1 MERYLVIIL
10 YLLVLLF
17 SYWLKYLNLSH
28 LKRFGSSIPPEFDG
42 QIDQAQLNRVRDYTV
57 ENIKFGFLSSIFSK
71 AILLLFLFGGLL
83 DAYNSW
89 IIALNLPFIPAG
101 VIFFMLL
108 IYADTILE
116 IPFSLYH
123 TFIIEKRY
131 GFSTMSIKLWATDFA
146 KSILISSLLSI
157 LVISVGLW
165 LVQQSPNLWWF
176 WVWCFFLIYSIF
188 IIYLSPYVIEPLF
201 NKFTPI
207 DNKALEDGINN
218 LMQKAGIKVSRIFK
232 MDAST
237 RTKHT
242 NAYFTG
248 IGRVKRIVLYDT
260 LIDKMNSNEAL
271 SVLAHEVGH
280 WKKRH
285 ILKYIIV
292 SEAIALIA
300 SYIGFKIL
308 QGELLINLFNIK
320 EVSFFAKAIL
330 LGFVGSIAAFP
341 FTPLFNYFS
350 RKYEIEADRF
360 ACELTGEKE
369 GMINALV
376 KLSKDNLS
384 NLHPHP
390 LYAAFYYSHPHVL
403 KRIRL
408 IKSTYHKVV
417 K

>member
-10 YLLVLLF
+10 YLFVILF

-131 GFSTMSIKLWATDFA
+131 GFSTMSIKLWIADFA

-188 IIYLSPYVIEPLF
+188 IIYISPYVIEPLF

-207 DNKALEDGINN
+207 DNKALEDSINN

-232 MDAST
+232 MDASK

-271 SVLAHEVGH
+271 AVLAHEVGH

-292 SEAIALIA
+292 SEVIALIA
-300 SYIGFKIL
+300 SYIGFMIL

-350 RKYEIEADRF
+350 RKHEIEADRF

-408 IKSTYHKVV
+408 IKS
-417 K
+417 

>member
-1 MERYLVIIL
+1 MERYFVIIL
-10 YLLVLLF
+10 YLLVILF
-17 SYWLKYLNLSH
+17 TYWLKYLNLSH
-28 LKRFGSSIPPEFDG
+28 LKRFGSSIPPEFEG
-42 QIDQAQLNRVRDYTV
+42 RIDQMLLNKARDYTV
-57 ENIKFGFLSSIFSK
+57 ENIRFGFFSSIFNK

-83 DAYNSW
+83 DVYNSW
-89 IIALNLPFIPAG
+89 IAALNLPFILSG
-101 VIFFMLL
+101 IIFFMLL

-123 TFIIEKRY
+123 TFVIEKQY
-131 GFSTMSIKLWATDFA
+131 GFSAMSIKLWIADFA

-165 LVQQSPNLWWF
+165 LVQHSPNLWWF

-188 IIYLSPYVIEPLF
+188 IIYISPYVIEPLF

-207 DNKALEDGINN
+207 DNKALEEGINN

-232 MDAST
+232 MDASK
-237 RTKHT
+237 RTTHT
-242 NAYFTG
+242 NAYFSG
-248 IGRVKRIVLYDT
+248 IGKVKRIVLYDT
-260 LIDKMNSNEAL
+260 LIEKMNSNEAL
-271 SVLAHEVGH
+271 AVLAHEVGH
-280 WKKRH
+280 WKRKH

-292 SEAIALIA
+292 TEAIALIA
-300 SYIGFKIL
+300 SYIGFKII
-308 QGELLINLFNIK
+308 QGDFLVNLFNLK
-320 EVSFFAKAIL
+320 DSSFFAKAIL
-330 LGFVGSIAAFP
+330 LGFLGSIAAFP

-350 RKYEIEADRF
+350 KKYEIEADRF
-360 ACELTGEKE
+360 ACELTVEKE

-390 LYAAFYYSHPHVL
+390 LYAAFYYSHPPVL

-408 IKSTYHKVV
+408 INSA
-417 K
+417 

>member
-1 MERYLVIIL
+1 MGIYLVFIL
-10 YLLVLLF
+10 YLFVLLF
-17 SYWLKYLNLSH
+17 TYWLKYLNLSH
-28 LKRFGSSIPPEFDG
+28 LKRFGSAIPPEFAG
-42 QIDQAQLNRVRDYTV
+42 QIDQTQLNKVRDYTI
-57 ENIKFGFLSSIFSK
+57 ENIRFGFLSSIFNN
-71 AILLLFLFGGLL
+71 AIILLFLFGGILN
-83 DAYNSW
+83 AYNSW
-89 IIALNLPFIPAG
+89 IITLNLPFIPAG
-101 VIFFMLL
+101 LIFFMLL

-123 TFIIEKRY
+123 TFIIEKKY
-131 GFSTMSIKLWATDFA
+131 GFSTMTIKLWITDFA
-146 KSILISSLLSI
+146 KSMFISTLFSVLIISI
-157 LVISVGLW
+157 GLW
-165 LVQQSPNLWWF
+165 LVQQSPDLWWF

-188 IIYLSPYVIEPLF
+188 IIYISPYVIEPLF

-218 LMQKAGIKVSRIFK
+218 LMQKVGIKVSRIFK
-232 MDAST
+232 MDASK

-260 LIDKMNSNEAL
+260 LVDKMNSNEVL

-280 WKKRH
+280 WKKKH

-292 SEAIALIA
+292 TEVIALIA
-300 SYIGFKIL
+300 SYIAFRML

-320 EVSFFAKAIL
+320 EGSFFAKAIL
-330 LGFVGSIAAFP
+330 IGFLGSIAAFP

-360 ACELTGEKE
+360 ACELTEKKE

-384 NLHPHP
+384 NLRPHP
-390 LYAAFYYSHPHVL
+390 LYAAFYYSHPPVL

-408 IKSTYHKVV
+408 IQSLKAQ
-417 K
+417 

>member
-10 YLLVLLF
+10 YLFVILF

-131 GFSTMSIKLWATDFA
+131 GFSTMSIKLWIADFA

-188 IIYLSPYVIEPLF
+188 IIYISPYVIEPLF

-232 MDAST
+232 MDASK

-390 LYAAFYYSHPHVL
+390 LYAAFYYSHPPVL

-408 IKSTYHKVV
+408 IKSASILSK
-417 K
+417 

>member
-10 YLLVLLF
+10 YLLVILF
-17 SYWLKYLNLSH
+17 TYWLKYLNLSH
-28 LKRFGSSIPPEFDG
+28 LKRFGSSIPPEFEG
-42 QIDQAQLNRVRDYTV
+42 QIDQALLNRARNYTV
-57 ENIKFGFLSSIFSK
+57 ENIRFGFFSSIFNK

-83 DAYNSW
+83 DLYNSW
-89 IIALNLPFIPAG
+89 IVALNLHFILSG

-123 TFIIEKRY
+123 TFVIEKRY
-131 GFSTMSIKLWATDFA
+131 GFSTMSIKLWIADFA
-146 KSILISSLLSI
+146 KSILISSLLSVLI
-157 LVISVGLW
+157 ISIGLW

-176 WVWCFFLIYSIF
+176 WVWCFFFAYSIF
-188 IIYLSPYVIEPLF
+188 IIYISPYVIEPLF

-218 LMQKAGIKVSRIFK
+218 LMQKVGIKVSSIFK
-232 MDAST
+232 MDASK
-237 RTKHT
+237 RTTHT

-260 LIDKMNSNEAL
+260 LVEKMNEDEAL
-271 SVLAHEVGH
+271 AVLAHEVGH
-280 WKKRH
+280 WKKKH
-285 ILKYIIV
+285 IIKFIIV
-292 SEAIALIA
+292 SEVIALIA
-300 SYIGFKIL
+300 SYIGFKII
-308 QGELLINLFNIK
+308 QSEFLINLFNIK
-320 EVSFFAKAIL
+320 ESSFFAKTVL
-330 LGFVGSIAAFP
+330 LGFLGSIAAFP

-390 LYAAFYYSHPHVL
+390 LYAAFYYSHPPVL

-408 IKSTYHKVV
+408 IKSASINAH
-417 K
+417 

>member
-1 MERYLVIIL
+1 MHIKPLPLILVL
-10 YLLVLLF
+10 YLLLILF
-17 SYWLKYLNLSH
+17 TYWLKYLNLSH
-28 LKRFGSSIPPEFDG
+28 LKRFGSSIPPEFEG
-42 QIDQAQLNRVRDYTV
+42 QIDQTLLNKTRDYTV
-57 ENIKFGFLSSIFSK
+57 ENIRFGFVSSIFNK
-71 AILLLFLFGGLL
+71 TILLIFLFGGLF

-101 VIFFMLL
+101 IIFFMLL
-108 IYADTILE
+108 TYADTILE

-123 TFIIEKRY
+123 TFVIEKKY
-131 GFSTMSIKLWATDFA
+131 GFSAMTIKLWIADFV
-146 KSILISSLLSI
+146 KSILISTLLSI

-165 LVQQSPNLWWF
+165 LIQYSPNLWWF

-188 IIYLSPYVIEPLF
+188 IIYISPYVIEPLF

-207 DNKALEDGINN
+207 DNKALEDSINN

-232 MDAST
+232 MDASKRT
-237 RTKHT
+237 RHT
-242 NAYFTG
+242 NAYFSG
-248 IGRVKRIVLYDT
+248 IGKVKRIVLYDT

-271 SVLAHEVGH
+271 AVLAHEVGH

-292 SEAIALIA
+292 SEVIALIA
-300 SYIGFKIL
+300 SYIGFKVI
-308 QGELLINLFNIK
+308 QSELLINLFNIK
-320 EVSFFAKAIL
+320 ESSFFAKAIL
-330 LGFVGSIAAFP
+330 LGFLGSITAFP

-369 GMINALV
+369 GMISALV

-390 LYAAFYYSHPHVL
+390 LYAAFYYSHPPVL
-403 KRIRL
+403 KRVRY
-408 IKSTYHKVV
+408 IKSTSRY
-417 K
+417 

>member
-300 SYIGFKIL
+300 SYIGFKII
-308 QGELLINLFNIK
+308 QGEILINLFNIK
-320 EVSFFAKAIL
+320 DSSFFAKAIL
-330 LGFVGSIAAFP
+330 LGFLGSIAAFP

-369 GMINALV
+369 GMISALV

-408 IKSTYHKVV
+408 IKSASILSK
-417 K
+417 

>member
-1 MERYLVIIL
+1 MGKYFVIIL

-28 LKRFGSSIPPEFDG
+28 LKRFGSSIPPEFEG
-42 QIDQAQLNRVRDYTV
+42 QIDQALLNRARDYTV
-57 ENIKFGFLSSIFSK
+57 GNIKFGFFSSIFNN
-71 AILLLFLFGGLL
+71 AVILIFLFGGIL

-101 VIFFMLL
+101 LIFFMLL

-123 TFIIEKRY
+123 TFIIEKKY
-131 GFSTMSIKLWATDFA
+131 GFSTMTIKLWITDFA
-146 KSILISSLLSI
+146 KSIFISTFLSVLIISIGLL
-157 LVISVGLW
+157 
-165 LVQQSPNLWWF
+165 LVQQSPRLWWF

-188 IIYLSPYVIEPLF
+188 IIYISPYVIEPLF

-207 DNKALEDGINN
+207 DNKALEDSINN
-218 LMQKAGIKVSRIFK
+218 LMQKVGIK
-232 MDAST
+232 
-237 RTKHT
+237 
-242 NAYFTG
+242 
-248 IGRVKRIVLYDT
+248 VLYDT
-260 LIDKMNSNEAL
+260 LIDKMNSNETL

-280 WKKRH
+280 WKKKH

-292 SEAIALIA
+292 TEVIALIA
-300 SYIGFKIL
+300 SYIAFRIL

-320 EVSFFAKAIL
+320 ESSFFAKAIL
-330 LGFVGSIAAFP
+330 LGFLGSIAAFP

-369 GMINALV
+369 GMISALV

-390 LYAAFYYSHPHVL
+390 LYAAFYYSHPPVL
-403 KRIRL
+403 KRVRHINSAS
-408 IKSTYHKVV
+408 IDTH
-417 K
+417 

>member
-131 GFSTMSIKLWATDFA
+131 GFSTMSIKLWIADFA

-188 IIYLSPYVIEPLF
+188 IIYISPYVIEPLF

-232 MDAST
+232 MDASK

-390 LYAAFYYSHPHVL
+390 LYAAFYYSHPPVL

-408 IKSTYHKVV
+408 IKSASILSK
-417 K
+417 